1 MDLSCINCGEKVTP
15 CPQPWKQKKY
25 CSDRCGVQM
34 RNRLSRER
42 KRRAAGIPKRIFY
55 TKEEL
60 RERELKAAC
69 DRAERKRRLAGV
81 PPRVFLTDEQRAE
94 NKKKYLAQ
102 LNEYSKAN
110 PELRKRSRR
119 NSATRKRIA
128 TLLNV
133 DMKAVPNEILKTQ
146 ILVNDVIRYAKENK

>member
-1 MDLSCINCGEKVTP
+1 MDLSCINCGKTVIP
-15 CPQPWKQKKY
+15 CPQSWKQKKY

-60 RERELKAAC
+60 RKRELKAAC
-69 DRAERKRRLAGV
+69 GRAERKRRLAGV
-81 PPRVFLTDEQRAE
+81 PPKVLLTDEQRAK
-94 NKKKYLAQ
+94 NKKKHLAQ
-102 LNEYSKAN
+102 LQAYYEAD
-110 PELRKRSRR
+110 PELRKKTRR

-128 TLLNV
+128 VLLNV
-133 DMKAVPNEILKTQ
+133 DTKAVPKELLKAQ
-146 ILVNDVIRYAKENK
+146 LLVNDVIRYAKENK